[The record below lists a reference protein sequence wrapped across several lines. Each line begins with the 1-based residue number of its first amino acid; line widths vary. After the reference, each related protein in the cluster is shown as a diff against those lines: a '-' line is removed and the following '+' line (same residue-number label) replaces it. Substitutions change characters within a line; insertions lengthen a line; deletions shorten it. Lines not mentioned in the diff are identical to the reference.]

1 MTQWWSIGHEVV
13 GKTAN
18 GQDKK
23 VGRMMYNDTR
33 PVEFIEYL
41 KLCLL
46 EFVVHNFVA
55 HWQEK
60 EFKGF
65 LKHILEDTI
74 LSRIDLFENYAL
86 KVQNEI

>member
-1 MTQWWSIGHEVV
+1 V

-55 HWQEK
+55 H
-60 EFKGF
+60 
-65 LKHILEDTI
+65 
-74 LSRIDLFENYAL
+74 
-86 KVQNEI
+86 